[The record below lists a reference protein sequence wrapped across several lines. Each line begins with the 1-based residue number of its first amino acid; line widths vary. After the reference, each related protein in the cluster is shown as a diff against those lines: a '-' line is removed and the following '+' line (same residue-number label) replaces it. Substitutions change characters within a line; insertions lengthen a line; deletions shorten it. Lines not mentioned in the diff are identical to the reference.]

1 MAQTATQTDKD
12 RFLWVYEDEHQRT
25 MRVLNNYPP
34 DKTDYKPA
42 PNLKTARE
50 LAWVFAME
58 RKLGIKIFNDEF
70 AKGMTPSTPQTPPVT
85 WSDLLAAVESAHQ
98 EFGDLIRKTSDE
110 DLTKTS
116 RFFVGPKTMGDIRRI
131 DVGWFLIQDEVH
143 HRGQFSIYLRAAGGK
158 VPSIYGPSGDE
169 PWT

>member
-1 MAQTATQTDKD
+1 MPTATQTDKD

-25 MRVLNNYPP
+25 VRVLKNFPP
-34 DKTDYKPA
+34 DKADFRPMA
-42 PNLKTARE
+42 NLKTARE
-50 LAWVFAME
+50 LAWVFVME
-58 RKLGIKIFNDEF
+58 PKLGIKVFHDEF
-70 AKGMTPSTPQTPPVT
+70 AKGMPQSTPQAPPEK
-85 WSDLLAAVESAHQ
+85 WADLLAALEQSHK
-98 EFGDLIRKTSDE
+98 EFGELVRKTPDE
-110 DLTKTS
+110 DLNKTV

-131 DVGWFLIQDEVH
+131 DFGWFLIQDQVH